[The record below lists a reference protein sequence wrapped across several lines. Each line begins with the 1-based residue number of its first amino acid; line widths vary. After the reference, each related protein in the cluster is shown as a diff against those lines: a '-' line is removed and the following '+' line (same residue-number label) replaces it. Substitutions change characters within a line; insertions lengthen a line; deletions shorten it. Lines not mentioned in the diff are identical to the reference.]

1 MFTPHIKEK
10 FTEDPLRA
18 TSCAILKALSL
29 IHPISAT
36 VRTNH
41 NFEINCVF
49 PDSISSIIYLNREYE
64 PELTRKVLENVKPGQ
79 TFIDVGAHIGYF
91 SLLASKLVGETGQVH
106 SFEPSKEIFK
116 VLKENKTENMSI
128 SQFAVFSETKQ
139 RLHHDFG
146 LRFSAYNTI
155 RASWVARKPED
166 RYLVYAVSLDD
177 YVATNELKPDF
188 IKIDA
193 EGSEFDILQGAT
205 KMIDKFHPMITT
217 EALTGEENSPTAK
230 FLREKGYSPDIEKI
244 PENEYVNILWS
255 WKKDVKE

>member
-10 FTEDPLRA
+10 FSEDPLRA

-91 SLLASKLVGETGQVH
+91 SLLASVMVGETGQVH
-106 SFEPSKEIFK
+106 SFEPSREIFEI
-116 VLKENKTENMSI
+116 LKENQAENMTVKNLALS
-128 SQFAVFSETKQ
+128 SKYGGVELQ
-139 RLHHDFG
+139 DFG
-146 LRFSAYNTI
+146 LRFSAYNNIKELPSRIPKETY
-155 RASWVARKPED
+155 SVG
-166 RYLVYAVSLDD
+166 AVKLDD
-177 YVATNELKPDF
+177 YVSFSGIEPDF

-193 EGSEFDILQGAT
+193 EGSEFDILQGAALT
-205 KMIDKFHPMITT
+205 IDRFHPIITLET
-217 EALTGEENSPTAK
+217 RSGEEDGDSAR
-230 FLREKGYSPDIEKI
+230 FLREKGYVPSDEEI
-244 PENEYVNILWS
+244 PKGQYGNVLWRH
-255 WKKDVKE
+255 KT